1 MVGDE
6 QPGGRTMRSDVD
18 GMTIIRAELCDRLD
32 GLSAVAQRMNV
43 RELVQGIATIRA
55 VAGAYG
61 MIPVVCVADA
71 FERAI
76 RAEPRGCPASLY
88 LERLRDAI
96 GCGAA
101 APDAGE
107 RMIASISVRLSA

>member
-1 MVGDE
+1 
-6 QPGGRTMRSDVD
+6 MRSDVD

-32 GLSAVAQRMNV
+32 SLRVTAGKMNV
-43 RELVQGIATIRA
+43 RDLVRGIGAIRT
-55 VAGAYG
+55 VASAYG

-76 RAEPRGCPASLY
+76 RAEPRGCPAGLY
-88 LERLRDAI
+88 FERLRDAI

-101 APDAGE
+101 DEDAGE
-107 RMIASISVRLSA
+107 RMVASISVRLSA

>member
-1 MVGDE
+1 
-6 QPGGRTMRSDVD
+6 MRGDVD
-18 GMTIIRAELCDRLD
+18 GMLLIRAELCDRLES
-32 GLSAVAQRMNV
+32 LRKTAARMTM
-43 RELVQGIATIRA
+43 RELVQGIGTIRT

-76 RAEPRGCPASLY
+76 RAEPRFCPASLY
-88 LERLRDAI
+88 FERLRDAI

-101 APDAGE
+101 DEQAGPA
-107 RMIASISVRLSA
+107 MLASISVRLSA

>member
-1 MVGDE
+1 
-6 QPGGRTMRSDVD
+6 MRGDVD

-32 GLSAVAQRMNV
+32 SLRAAAEKMNM
-43 RELVQGIATIRA
+43 REFVQGIAAIRT

-71 FERAI
+71 FGRAI
-76 RAEPRGCPASLY
+76 RAEPRGCPAGLY
-88 LERLRDAI
+88 FERLRDAI

-101 APDAGE
+101 DAGDDAAT
-107 RMIASISVRLSA
+107 RMLASIQVRLSA

>member
-1 MVGDE
+1 
-6 QPGGRTMRSDVD
+6 MRGEID

-32 GLSAVAQRMNV
+32 SLSAAAQRMTV
-43 RELVQGIATIRA
+43 RDLVQGIGAIRT
-55 VAGAYG
+55 VASAYG

-76 RAEPRGCPASLY
+76 RAEPRFCPAGLY
-88 LERLRDAI
+88 FERLRDAI

-101 APDAGE
+101 DDDAGT
-107 RMIASISVRLSA
+107 RMLASISVRLRA